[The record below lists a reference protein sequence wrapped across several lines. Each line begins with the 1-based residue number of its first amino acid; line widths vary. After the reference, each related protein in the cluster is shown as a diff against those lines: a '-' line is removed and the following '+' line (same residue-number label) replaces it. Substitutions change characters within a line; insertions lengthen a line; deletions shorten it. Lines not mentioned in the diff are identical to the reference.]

1 MDNQRP
7 EHSSMMHGEL
17 SGLEDIPASA
27 LEPTFMVTDDIHQES
42 QTAQLFFESLLQSS
56 RSQLLSDC
64 HMSSGEISWM
74 DEQIGAPR
82 DVPVSDNMP
91 GVVIQSAVP
100 SVPGTDTFVVR
111 SVVPSAR
118 GTDTVV
124 VRSVVPS
131 ARGTDTVVVR
141 SVVPSARGTDTVVV
155 RSVVPSARGTD
166 TVVVRSVVPSARG
179 TDTVVVRP
187 VVPSARGTDTV
198 VVRSVTP
205 RVSGVVSSH
214 PGLTSV
220 PSNVISQSGT
230 SHPVAVT
237 ISHSSSGS
245 SVSPKKRSR
254 REQSGTVTDSR
265 EGRVSGRQSQCEGH
279 ISGRQSQNEDRIS
292 GRQSQCES
300 RMSGRQSQC
309 ESRMSGRQSQ
319 CESRMSG
326 RQSQCESRMSGRQS
340 QCESRMSGR
349 ESQCDDRMDAYSDG
363 GSSCVS
369 LSHDKRDSVDAGSTS
384 RRRGSHLS
392 DGGRRSRERSESE
405 GDMVADI
412 AMLSSYTSDD
422 ARRQMTGSV
431 TPETSDVG
439 FQPSMLDAVLTE
451 KKMALLR
458 SPEVRQFLFNLQS
471 EKAKEQTRPH
481 SSPSTRGDNPS

>member
-7 EHSSMMHGEL
+7 EHPSMMHGEL

-111 SVVPSAR
+111 SVMPSVPRTDTVVVRSVIPSVPGTDSIVVRSMMPSVA

-141 SVVPSARGTDTVVV
+141 SV
-155 RSVVPSARGTD
+155 
-166 TVVVRSVVPSARG
+166 
-179 TDTVVVRP
+179 
-187 VVPSARGTDTV
+187 
-198 VVRSVTP
+198 TP
-205 RVSGVVSSH
+205 QVSGVVISQ

-279 ISGRQSQNEDRIS
+279 ISGRQSQNDDRISGRQSQCESRMS

-369 LSHDKRDSVDAGSTS
+369 LSQDKRDSVDAGSTS